1 MAALLFLLFPPVF
14 RAMRQ
19 LATLLGI
26 IEKLTYAGP
35 SSLSESLLALF
46 RLGFW
51 LLFVVV
57 FIAFICI
64 YLHLLFAFIVCINV
78 CIHSY
83 SSVHLAVF
91 LCLGWELLEV
101 KGPIPRL

>member
-1 MAALLFLLFPPVF
+1 
-14 RAMRQ
+14 MRQ

-26 IEKLTYAGP
+26 IEKLTCAGP
-35 SSLSESLLALF
+35 SSLSESLLALS

-51 LLFVVV
+51 LLFAVIYCIHL
-57 FIAFICI
+57 FIVCI
-64 YLHLLFAFIVCINV
+64 YVCINV

-83 SSVHLAVF
+83 SSLLAV
-91 LCLGWELLEV
+91 LCSSVLGWESVEV